1 MELNKDSNK
10 QYMEDKKNFEFKLAK
25 LEKGMEK
32 FKEDLK
38 LNRRQIEDAEIRKKR
53 AEEDKQPQAVKTEEE
68 NIKKLK
74 AEQKEIKTKGKVIED
89 ILNNAQDK
97 VQEHFKEIEKDPEL
111 KAHIDKTMAIKYKKQ
126 LNKVH
131 KEQAQ
136 LETLRNVMEEK
147 PELENNLKGMI
158 RANEKIESLKKELKG
173 LDEIKDKARID
184 EINLKEIPEAE
195 SKYKVNKDLMM
206 KRVNEGQKSDADKD
220 ENRTE
225 ITSEFIDT
233 LAKEG
238 FSHYK
243 ADGKDFKKGDIN
255 LNKSLNK
262 IAKGYAKKEDFYNR
276 SLQKVIENNP
286 KSIKGILKAVKGK
299 FAGNKTENETSL
311 VVVNEK
317 VSWLHPI
324 KKFKSWWN
332 NRKENDEKTN
342 NEENKNEMPKKN
354 NSEKFKTAYKY
365 DIVKDYVQN
374 REEDIRAEVKNERK
388 NDLNGEKDSGEEE
401 ISR

>member
-10 QYMEDKKNFEFKLAK
+10 QYMEDKKAFELKLAK
-25 LEKGMEK
+25 FEKGMEK
-32 FKEDLK
+32 LKEDLK

-74 AEQKEIKTKGKVIED
+74 AKQKEIKTKGKKIED

-111 KAHIDKTMAIKYKKQ
+111 KAHIDKAMAVKYSRQ

-136 LETLRNVMEEK
+136 LETLRKVMEEK
-147 PELENNLKGMI
+147 PEIENNLKGMV
-158 RANEKIESLKKELKG
+158 RANEKIEGLKKELEG

-184 EINLKEIPEAE
+184 EIKLKEIPEAE
-195 SKYKVNKDLMM
+195 SKYKINKDMMM
-206 KRVNEGQKSDADKD
+206 KRVNVGEKSDADKD
-220 ENRTE
+220 EERTE
-225 ITSEFIDT
+225 ITSEFIDKLT
-233 LAKEG
+233 KEG
-238 FSHYK
+238 FYHYK

-276 SLQKVIENNP
+276 SLQKVQGKEESE
-286 KSIKGILKAVKGK
+286 KETKTGIFNKVK
-299 FAGNKTENETSL
+299 NKLNSNVENETAL
-311 VVVNEK
+311 VKVDEK
-317 VSWLHPI
+317 ISWRHPI
-324 KKFKSWWN
+324 KKFKAWMNRRN
-332 NRKENDEKTN
+332 NVEKEN
-342 NEENKNEMPKKN
+342 EEESKVSNKNT
-354 NSEKFKTAYKY
+354 SEKFRTAYKY
-365 DIVKDYVQN
+365 DMIQDYVKD
-374 REEDIRAEVKNERK
+374 REDNIKEEVKQERK
-388 NDLNGEKDSGEEE
+388 NNQERDSDE
-401 ISR
+401 SR